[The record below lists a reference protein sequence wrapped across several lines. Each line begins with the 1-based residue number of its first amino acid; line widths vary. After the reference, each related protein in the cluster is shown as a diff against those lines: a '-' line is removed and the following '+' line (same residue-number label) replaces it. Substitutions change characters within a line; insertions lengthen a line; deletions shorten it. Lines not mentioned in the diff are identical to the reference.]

1 MAVELF
7 KLVGS
12 IFIDNEKANESLQK
26 TDKKAESFGQ
36 TLGKTAK
43 GALQFASVAGTA
55 MLAVGGAAL
64 GVADN
69 VAQTADEI
77 DKASIRMGIS
87 AENYQELAYAAGQCG
102 VEMSTMEKA
111 AKKLEGT
118 DINFNDA
125 IKQIMS
131 LGTAEERS
139 AAAAE
144 MFGESVA
151 YQLSPLLEQSTD
163 DFDGLIQRANDLG
176 IVMSGDAVAAGVE
189 FGDLMSDLKQSA
201 QALGTS
207 LGSALFP
214 ILIDII
220 KQVLDFMPQIQGF
233 MAQITPMLSEVVSAI
248 LPVLFSILEALMPVL
263 MEIIQAILP
272 LAVDLINALLP
283 IITALL
289 PLIEPISALLMTII
303 VPLVQ
308 ILTEL
313 LPPLIDTITSII
325 NSTVP
330 LLVKAIEFVRE
341 TVEDVMDVLSRA
353 LTPWIQSII
362 QLFEGLAEFI
372 GGVFTGNW
380 EQAWSGI
387 VKMFK
392 GFVNTIITYIQG
404 TVNGVVGL
412 INTVIEAALKL
423 ANLVPGVDIDTSVTK
438 IPEVNIPLLAKGGVV
453 TGEGQAIV
461 GEEGAELLTL
471 PKGATVQPLGNNGI
485 DYDKLTN
492 AFVTALRI
500 VAPELRANIKGEVD
514 KDGLIRFLVD
524 ENRSSMYMSGRGLF
538 ET

>member
-26 TDKKAESFGQ
+26 TDKKASSFGE
-36 TLGKTAK
+36 TLGKVGK
-43 GALQFASVAGTA
+43 GALQFASVAGGA

-64 GVADN
+64 SVAND

-77 DKASIRMGIS
+77 DKASIRMGID
-87 AENYQELAYAAGQCG
+87 AESYQELAYAAGQCG

-118 DINFNDA
+118 DLNFDDA
-125 IKQIMS
+125 INQIMS

-139 AAAAE
+139 AMAAE
-144 MFGESVA
+144 LFGESVA
-151 YQLSPLLEQSTD
+151 YQLSPLIEQSGD

-176 IVMSGDAVAAGVE
+176 IIMSGDAVKAGVE

-201 QALGTS
+201 KALGTS

-220 KQVLDFMPQIQGF
+220 KQILNFMPQIQGF
-233 MAQITPMLSEVVSAI
+233 MAQITPILSEVVAAI
-248 LPVLFSILEALMPVL
+248 LPVLFSIFEALLPVL

-283 IITALL
+283 VITALL
-289 PLIEPISALLMTII
+289 PLIEPISELLMTII

-313 LPPLIDTITSII
+313 LPPLIATITSII

-330 LLVKAIEFVRE
+330 LLITAIGFVRE
-341 TVEDVMDVLSRA
+341 TVENVMKVLSDA
-353 LTPWIQSII
+353 LTPWIKSII
-362 QLFEGLAEFI
+362 QMFEGLAEFI
-372 GGVFTGNW
+372 GGVFTGDW
-380 EQAWSGI
+380 EKAWSGI
-387 VKMFK
+387 VNMLK

-404 TVNGVVGL
+404 TINGVIAL
-412 INTVIEAALKL
+412 INVVVDSALTL
-423 ANLVPGVDIDTSVTK
+423 ANLIPGVDINTDAVK
-438 IPEVNIPLLAKGGVV
+438 IPNVNIPLLAKGGVI
-453 TGEGQAIV
+453 TEEGQAIV
-461 GEEGAELLTL
+461 GEAGAELLTL
-471 PKGATVQPLGNNGI
+471 PKGASVQPLGNVGI

-492 AFVTALRI
+492 AFVSALRT
-500 VAPELRANIKGEVD
+500 VAPEFATTIKAVPD

-524 ENRSSMYMSGRGLF
+524 ENRSSVYMSGRGLF